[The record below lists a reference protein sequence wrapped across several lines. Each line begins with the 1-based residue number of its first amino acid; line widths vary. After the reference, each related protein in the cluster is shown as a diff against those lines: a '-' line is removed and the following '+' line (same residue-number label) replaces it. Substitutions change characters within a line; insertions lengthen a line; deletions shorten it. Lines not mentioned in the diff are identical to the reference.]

1 VSVIT
6 SASIRDA
13 AQRLGLVDAE
23 RLMDGKAP
31 SPTAQFILSRLAE
44 PRTQYVVQ
52 LQAVRAVH
60 AYDLSP
66 GKQREQ
72 ALRSAGV
79 PDTLEATSLLLTY
92 GGLLRETVDDRLH
105 RRPLRDRRYVPSF
118 PATEATFG
126 TSWTAGAKERSRLL
140 KKLSKNLP
148 KGNSDSEAA
157 AVLLQILESPYLKAR
172 LRSAGLY
179 GQAQRLWSFAYPR
192 PKIVRSSEA
201 RDAQPDL
208 SNEVAALCAKLSAV
222 HEQRGVQH
230 SAALHAFEVETR
242 DFFERVVGGR
252 ATVNRN
258 ASTKTPLAEAK
269 AEYPQHQHGWYFA
282 ASYYLACSVFPHL
295 HDQDG
300 QKAWLHIVS
309 QRGKQRGP
317 DDYRALYLQDRL
329 FSTARNH
336 TLPWL
341 RPTYP
346 ACARR
351 KATWKEF
358 PGPWDVL
365 ARHLTF
371 YDPAS

>member
-1 VSVIT
+1 MSVIT
-6 SASIRDA
+6 FASIRDA

-23 RLMDGKAP
+23 RLMDGTAP
-31 SPTAQFILSRLAE
+31 SPDAEVVHKWLSR
-44 PRTQYVVQ
+44 PSTQYVVQ

-72 ALRSAGV
+72 ALRSAGE
-79 PDTLEATSLLLTY
+79 PDTLEATRLLLTY

-118 PATEATFG
+118 PATEAKFG
-126 TSWTAGAKERSRLL
+126 TLWTAGAKERSRLL
-140 KKLSKNLP
+140 KRLSRNLP
-148 KGNSDSEAA
+148 KGNDDSEAA

-179 GQAQRLWSFAYPR
+179 GQAHRLWSFAYPKS
-192 PKIVRSSEA
+192 KIVRRSEA

-208 SNEVAALCAKLSAV
+208 PQEVAALCAKLSAV
-222 HEQRGVQH
+222 HEQKGVQH

-242 DFFERVVGGR
+242 DFFQRVVGGR
-252 ATVNRN
+252 VRVNRN
-258 ASTKTPLAEAK
+258 ASTKKPLAEAK
-269 AEYPQHQHGWYFA
+269 APHQHGWYFA

-300 QKAWLHIVS
+300 QKAWLHIVG

-351 KATWKEF
+351 RATWREV
-358 PGPWDVL
+358 PGPWDIL
-365 ARHLTF
+365 ARHMTF